1 MKSSKI
7 KALEEA
13 GWKVGDVS
21 DLLGLSPEELAI
33 IDMKVSLA
41 KNFQELRKKS
51 KLTQTELAMI
61 LHTSQ
66 SRIAKMEA
74 GDVSVT
80 IDLLVKGM
88 LTLGATKK
96 TVAQV
101 LAN

>member
-1 MKSSKI
+1 MKSSKT

-33 IDMKVSLA
+33 IDMKISLA

-51 KLTQTELAMI
+51 KLTQTELAKI

-101 LAN
+101 LAR